1 MSQLD
6 QRKLQKQNESN
17 ILAFAVKVLSLELRC
32 REAKCYFFFFSFYRK
47 KIFIST
53 TTRLESMRNKNL
65 HSCTNMSTKIIYS
78 SFLNIYT

>member
-1 MSQLD
+1 MIGLIKWWPLKLHFMSQLD

-47 KIFIST
+47 KILSVQL
-53 TTRLESMRNKNL
+53 RDLKV
-65 HSCTNMSTKIIYS
+65 
-78 SFLNIYT
+78 